1 MQTACRSQILQFSV
15 KTLET
20 SSLGM
25 TNGRVCQLEAS
36 GKGSNKLMCCCG
48 ECACEGDSADMSWCR
63 SGCAGSEGCSA
74 PQLTEK
80 NQDHK
85 AGKTMQEVRLAHAE
99 SPGHV
104 LLCLHVPPPGPCW
117 CHLLEARCQINL
129 LTSHLVAIQRWLSPS
144 RCVSWAQPTL
154 SPALSMDLRGS
165 HTLRT
170 LLCLSQHPLSCMV
183 VATLWDTVAVGGHKP
198 WRQEQGNLP
207 GNKLEAGGCNFGG
220 VNS

>member
-1 MQTACRSQILQFSV
+1 M

-48 ECACEGDSADMSWCR
+48 ECACEGDSTDMSWCR

-85 AGKTMQEVRLAHAE
+85 AGKTMQEVRLA
-99 SPGHV
+99 
-104 LLCLHVPPPGPCW
+104 
-117 CHLLEARCQINL
+117 
-129 LTSHLVAIQRWLSPS
+129 
-144 RCVSWAQPTL
+144 
-154 SPALSMDLRGS
+154 
-165 HTLRT
+165 
-170 LLCLSQHPLSCMV
+170 
-183 VATLWDTVAVGGHKP
+183 
-198 WRQEQGNLP
+198 
-207 GNKLEAGGCNFGG
+207 
-220 VNS
+220 